1 MGDGRWLRHTQ
12 LSSTAGASGRSHR
25 PSPIVWRLSSLPV
38 EELGLKRELDIY
50 IRARYPLL
58 WLVTP
63 EEKRALAE
71 IESLAQEQKKRL
83 FFWSA
88 TTGLVNPALRDRADS
103 SKRDPLALLTIILE
117 DAEPCIWVL
126 RDFHPFLKEPTIVR
140 RLREVAFALQEQSSN
155 KTVVLLGTVLKI
167 PPELEKEITVIDFDL
182 PTEKQLDAML
192 EQLIERARNGKTK
205 LALDRRQ
212 RTRLV
217 KACLGLTE
225 MEAQNAVA
233 KAIIQA
239 DGRLDGDAVEAVTAE
254 KQQIIRKSGLLE
266 FYASD
271 EQLTSVG
278 GLATLKEWLRK
289 RVRAFG
295 EEARSFG
302 LPEPKGILL
311 VGVQGC
317 GKSLVAKS
325 VANSWRLPLLRL
337 DVGRLFASLV
347 GSSEEN
353 LRTAIKV
360 AESIAPVVLW
370 VDEIEKGFSGVGSS
384 NVSDAGTAARVFGT
398 FITWLQEKQTPVF
411 VIATANSVDQLPPEL
426 VRKGRFD
433 EIFFVDLP
441 DVEERTAIWAIH
453 LQKRNRNPA
462 HFDLPTLAM
471 ASDGLSGAEIEQAV
485 IAGLYE
491 AFDQGRPL
499 AMDDLL
505 NVLQDTVPLSRMME
519 EEIEGLRMWAR
530 QRARRASARIEK

>member
-1 MGDGRWLRHTQ
+1 MKQ
-12 LSSTAGASGRSHR
+12 
-25 PSPIVWRLSSLPV
+25 
-38 EELGLKRELDIY
+38 ELDTY

-58 WLVTP
+58 WVVTP
-63 EEKRALAE
+63 EEKRALEE
-71 IESLAQEQKKRL
+71 IDSLAQEHKKRL
-83 FFWSA
+83 LIWSV
-88 TTGLVNPALRDRADS
+88 TTGLINPARPDRTDS
-103 SKRDPLALLTIILE
+103 SKRDPLALLTTIL
-117 DAEPCIWVL
+117 DDSEPCIWVL

-140 RLREVAFALQEQSSN
+140 RLREVSFGLQTQSAS
-155 KTVVLLGTVLKI
+155 KTVILLGPVLKI
-167 PPELEKEITVIDFDL
+167 PPELEKEITVIDFNL
-182 PTEKQLDAML
+182 PTESQIEAML
-192 EQLIERARNGKTK
+192 TQVIESARRGEIKID
-205 LALDRRQ
+205 LDRRQ
-212 RTRLV
+212 RVRLV
-217 KACLGLTE
+217 KACLGLTQAE
-225 MEAQNAVA
+225 SANAIA

-239 DGRLDGDAVEAVTAE
+239 KGRLDSDAIEAVTAE

-266 FYASD
+266 FYASE
-271 EQLTSVG
+271 EQLTGVG
-278 GLATLKEWLRK
+278 GLETLKEWLRK

-295 EEARSFG
+295 EEARAFG

-384 NVSDAGTAARVFGT
+384 NVSDAGTAARVFGS
-398 FITWLQEKQTPVF
+398 FVTWLQEKKAPVF
-411 VIATANSVDQLPPEL
+411 VIATANSVEHLPPEL

-441 DVEERTAIWAIH
+441 DAHERTAIWQIH
-453 LQKRNRNPA
+453 IKKRNRNPEQ
-462 HFDLPTLAM
+462 FDPHTLAM

-499 AMDDLL
+499 EMSDLL
-505 NVLQDTVPLSRMME
+505 DVLQDTVPLSRMMA
-519 EEIEGLRMWAR
+519 EEIDALRTWAR
-530 QRARRASARIEK
+530 QRARRASARVEK

>member
-1 MGDGRWLRHTQ
+1 MKQ
-12 LSSTAGASGRSHR
+12 
-25 PSPIVWRLSSLPV
+25 
-38 EELGLKRELDIY
+38 ELDTY

-58 WLVTP
+58 WVVTP
-63 EEKRALAE
+63 EEKRAL
-71 IESLAQEQKKRL
+71 ESIDHLAQEHRKRL
-83 FFWSA
+83 LIWSV
-88 TTGLVNPALRDRADS
+88 TTGLINPALPDRTDA
-103 SKRDPLALLTIILE
+103 SKRDPLALLTTIL
-117 DAEPCIWVL
+117 DDSEPCIWVL

-140 RLREVAFALQEQSSN
+140 RLREVSFGLQTQSIS
-155 KTVVLLGTVLKI
+155 KTVILLGPVLKI

-182 PTEKQLDAML
+182 PTESQLDTML
-192 EQLIERARNGKTK
+192 TQLAEHARRGETK
-205 LALDRRQ
+205 INLDKRQ
-212 RTRLV
+212 RGRLI
-217 KACLGLTE
+217 KACLGLTQA
-225 MEAQNAVA
+225 EAANAIA
-233 KAIIQA
+233 KAIVQA
-239 DGRLDGDAVEAVTAE
+239 QGRLDSNAIEAVTAE

-266 FYASD
+266 FYASE
-271 EQLTSVG
+271 EQLTGVG
-278 GLATLKEWLRK
+278 GLETLKEWLRK

-295 EEARSFG
+295 EEARAFG

-384 NVSDAGTAARVFGT
+384 NVSDAGTAARVFGS
-398 FITWLQEKQTPVF
+398 FITWLQEKKAPVF
-411 VIATANSVDQLPPEL
+411 VIATANSVEHLPPEL

-441 DVEERTAIWAIH
+441 DVQERTAIWQIH
-453 LQKRNRNPA
+453 IKKRNRDPA
-462 HFDLPTLAM
+462 QFDPHTLAM

-499 AMDDLL
+499 AMSDLL
-505 NVLQDTVPLSRMME
+505 DVLQDTVPLSRMMA
-519 EEIEGLRMWAR
+519 EEIDALRVWAL
-530 QRARRASARIEK
+530 QRARRASARVEK

>member
-1 MGDGRWLRHTQ
+1 MKQ
-12 LSSTAGASGRSHR
+12 
-25 PSPIVWRLSSLPV
+25 
-38 EELGLKRELDIY
+38 ELDIY

-58 WLVTP
+58 WVVTP
-63 EEKRALAE
+63 EEQRALEE
-71 IESLAQEQKKRL
+71 IDALAQEQKKRL
-83 FFWSA
+83 LVWSA
-88 TTGLVNPALRDRADS
+88 TTGLINPALPERADAG
-103 SKRDPLALLTIILE
+103 KRDPLALLSTILDDTE
-117 DAEPCIWVL
+117 ACIWVL
-126 RDFHPFLKEPTIVR
+126 RDFHPYLKEPTIVR
-140 RLREVAFALQEQSSN
+140 RLREVAFGLQSSK
-155 KTVVLLGTVLKI
+155 KTVVLLGPVLKI

-182 PTEKQLDAML
+182 PTEKELGAMV
-192 EQLIERARNGKTK
+192 EQVIETVRKGGAKPN
-205 LALDRRQ
+205 LDRRQ
-212 RTRLV
+212 RVRLV

-225 MEAQNAVA
+225 VEAQNAIS

-239 DGRLDGDAVEAVTAE
+239 NGRLDGDAIEAVTAE

-266 FYASD
+266 FYASE
-271 EQLTSVG
+271 EQLASVG
-278 GLATLKEWLRK
+278 GLETLKEWLRK
-289 RVRAFG
+289 RERAFG
-295 EEARSFG
+295 EEARAFG

-398 FITWLQEKQTPVF
+398 FITWLQEKKAPVF
-411 VIATANSVDQLPPEL
+411 VIATANSVSHLPPEL

-441 DVEERTAIWAIH
+441 DLQERLDIWNIH
-453 LQKRNRNPA
+453 IKKRNRNPA
-462 HFDLPTLAM
+462 DFDLQTLAM
-471 ASDGLSGAEIEQAV
+471 ASDGLSGAELEQAI

-491 AFDQGRPL
+491 AFDQGRAL
-499 AMDDLL
+499 TMEDLL

-519 EEIEGLRMWAR
+519 EEIAALRLWAR
-530 QRARRASARIEK
+530 QRARRASSHVEKP

>member
-1 MGDGRWLRHTQ
+1 MKQ
-12 LSSTAGASGRSHR
+12 
-25 PSPIVWRLSSLPV
+25 
-38 EELGLKRELDIY
+38 ELDTY

-58 WLVTP
+58 WVVTP
-63 EEKRALAE
+63 EEKRALEE
-71 IESLAQEQKKRL
+71 IDSLAQAHKKRL
-83 FFWSA
+83 LIWSV
-88 TTGLVNPALRDRADS
+88 TTGLVNPALPDRVDS
-103 SKRDPLALLTIILE
+103 SKRDPLALLTTILDDSE
-117 DAEPCIWVL
+117 SCIWVL

-140 RLREVAFALQEQSSN
+140 RLREVSFGLQTQTVS
-155 KTVVLLGTVLKI
+155 KTVILLGPVLKI
-167 PPELEKEITVIDFDL
+167 PPELEKEITVIDFNL
-182 PTEKQLDAML
+182 PTESQIEAML
-192 EQLIERARNGKTK
+192 AQVIESARRGEIKIN
-205 LALDRRQ
+205 LDRRQ
-212 RTRLV
+212 RVRLV
-217 KACLGLTE
+217 KACLGLTQA
-225 MEAQNAVA
+225 EAANAIA

-239 DGRLDGDAVEAVTAE
+239 KGRLDSDAIEAVTAE

-266 FYASD
+266 FYASE
-271 EQLTSVG
+271 EQLTGVG
-278 GLATLKEWLRK
+278 GLETLKEWLRK

-295 EEARSFG
+295 EEARAFG

-384 NVSDAGTAARVFGT
+384 NVSDAGTAARVFGS
-398 FITWLQEKQTPVF
+398 FITWLQEKQAPVF
-411 VIATANSVDQLPPEL
+411 VIATANSVEHLPPEL

-441 DVEERTAIWAIH
+441 DAQERTAIWQIH
-453 LQKRNRNPA
+453 IKKRNRNA
-462 HFDLPTLAM
+462 AEFDPHTLAM

-491 AFDQGRPL
+491 AFDRGRPL
-499 AMDDLL
+499 EMGDLL
-505 NVLQDTVPLSRMME
+505 DVLQDTVPLSRMMA
-519 EEIEGLRMWAR
+519 EEIDALRVWAL
-530 QRARRASARIEK
+530 QRARRASARA

>member
-1 MGDGRWLRHTQ
+1 MKQ
-12 LSSTAGASGRSHR
+12 
-25 PSPIVWRLSSLPV
+25 
-38 EELGLKRELDIY
+38 ELDTY

-58 WLVTP
+58 WVVTP
-63 EEKRALAE
+63 EEKRALEE
-71 IESLAQEQKKRL
+71 IDNLAQAHKKRL
-83 FFWSA
+83 LVWSV
-88 TTGLVNPALRDRADS
+88 TTGLVNPALPDRVDS
-103 SKRDPLALLTIILE
+103 SKRDPLALLTTILDDSE
-117 DAEPCIWVL
+117 SCIWVL

-140 RLREVAFALQEQSSN
+140 RLREVSFGLQTQTVS
-155 KTVVLLGTVLKI
+155 KTVILLGPVLKI
-167 PPELEKEITVIDFDL
+167 PPELEKEITVIDFNL
-182 PTEKQLDAML
+182 PTESQIEAML
-192 EQLIERARNGKTK
+192 AQVIESARRGEIKIN
-205 LALDRRQ
+205 LDRRQ
-212 RTRLV
+212 RVRLV
-217 KACLGLTE
+217 KACLGLTQA
-225 MEAQNAVA
+225 EAANAIA

-239 DGRLDGDAVEAVTAE
+239 KGRLDSDAIEAVTAE

-266 FYASD
+266 FYASE
-271 EQLTSVG
+271 EQLTGVG
-278 GLATLKEWLRK
+278 GLETLKEWLRK

-295 EEARSFG
+295 EEARAFG

-384 NVSDAGTAARVFGT
+384 NVSDAGTAARVFGS
-398 FITWLQEKQTPVF
+398 FITWLQEKQAPVF
-411 VIATANSVDQLPPEL
+411 VIATANSVEHLPPEL

-441 DVEERTAIWAIH
+441 DAQERTAIWQIH
-453 LQKRNRNPA
+453 IKKRNRNA
-462 HFDLPTLAM
+462 AEFDPHTLAM

-491 AFDQGRPL
+491 AFDRGRPL
-499 AMDDLL
+499 EMGDLL
-505 NVLQDTVPLSRMME
+505 DVLQDTVPLSRMMA
-519 EEIEGLRMWAR
+519 EEIDALRVWAL
-530 QRARRASARIEK
+530 QRARRASARA